1 MIWESGAIYAKDAVE
16 VLPEQSVTVLVLVP
30 VLDPFKTRL
39 MCHGWDG
46 DELLQVE
53 LSLPSDCPALT
64 LDAPMTRWY

>member
-53 LSLPSDCPALT
+53 SSLSLLT
-64 LDAPMTRWY
+64 AQL